1 MALLN
6 RRNSAVFAKWRRY
19 TAVLNQN
26 LDLGRLKECW
36 DVAYAL
42 NSAEVWQ
49 RLGAFQYN
57 CFVFLPARHRENL
70 RVLLMA
76 ATAAM
81 ETLDIELALRIYR
94 QQGDAAMVLV
104 HWQGPWGWGRVCGC
118 NTAPLNVSLML
129 ALSWL
134 FTSRHASS
142 AVQSLERAARS

>member
-57 CFVFLPARHRENL
+57 CFVFLPARHREIL

-94 QQGDAAMVLV
+94 QQGDAAMVLGLEKV
-104 HWQGPWGWGRVCGC
+104 LHIED
-118 NTAPLNVSLML
+118 SKLM
-129 ALSWL
+129 
-134 FTSRHASS
+134 
-142 AVQSLERAARS
+142 AVRITLCFNNSHDLRIF